1 VITPRATRLI
11 RAADLHAFHHAI
23 LSCLPGEPAAARACA
38 VIVPSRAAA
47 EELRRTIEN
56 VDLLRSPD
64 EATRSGG
71 DDANGTGTAGSGWL
85 ARALPDLV
93 TRDELYERL
102 RERMPAAPAPLS
114 AFDREVLLRRSAHA
128 AHTAGVEPPFN
139 LRPGL
144 IGEILGLYDELRR
157 RHRTVAD
164 FERLMTDRLESSAE
178 FDRGAAR
185 LLAQTRFLA
194 ATFVLFEAAVA
205 TVPAVDE
212 HGVRAL
218 ALMSPRPL
226 YRRVVITVG
235 DQAADR
241 HGLWATDFDLLTR
254 MPGLEAIDVVATEA
268 LLAAGFYERLHENIL
283 PGLEDVRFEAAPG
296 PPPVL
301 VVPDVKADQAVQRA
315 FVCRDRE
322 EELAEFARA
331 VKSQPGR
338 RTPLG
343 RTAIVFQRPLPYLY
357 LARQVFG
364 DARIPYQAL
373 DSLPL
378 AGEPIAAAVDVVF
391 TAIAADFTRGA
402 LLELL
407 RSPHLLFAGDGAA
420 LSAADIH
427 ALDRYL
433 VDQKYLGSVERLLQ
447 LAERAKDKPPSH
459 AGVIKGL
466 ALAGAVASDLS
477 SAVAASTAP
486 AQIDAIVAFLSSR
499 ERRPSPADPWHA
511 RHMRARA
518 AVLAALQMLRDAHA
532 NHDPSPLSVAELSGA
547 VRRWIEG
554 QTFSPRLGTSG
565 IMLLDARAAAYADV
579 DEVRIVGLTESDWPE
594 RGGRS
599 IFYPQSLLAELGWP
613 GDQDRLAAGRA
624 QFQDLLRLPRRR
636 VSLSTFT
643 LEEDSIVSPSSLL
656 EEVDTAALPIE
667 RLVTSAWPAARVFT
681 HEAIA
686 IDPVVPGVLQG
697 NARDWL
703 TLRSARVFDHAR
715 FRGHTGARAAATYAV
730 SRMERYLECPFKY
743 FATTILK
750 LPEEREEQAWMTSQ
764 ERGHFVHE
772 VFESFFTE
780 WQALGHAAITTSNV
794 GEAIALFEAVGER
807 HLAEL
812 PEGDRALERTLLL
825 GSAVAPGFGERAF
838 AFEIEDSVPVIERLL
853 EFELEDTFA
862 FAADG
867 ATRLVSLRSKADRID
882 LLQDGTFRVV
892 DYKLGR
898 APEKKRSLQLP
909 IYGACAQQAL
919 EGRHG
924 KSWTLSRAGYIAFK
938 EKAAFTPVQQPQK
951 AMLEGQERL
960 LAAIDAVERGEFP
973 VDPDEPFLCTWCAYP
988 GVCRKDYVG
997 DE

>member
-1 VITPRATRLI
+1 MITPRTTRLV

-23 LSCLPGEPAAARACA
+23 VSCLPAEPAAARACA
-38 VIVPSRAAA
+38 VIVPSRSAA

-56 VDLLRSPD
+56 DDLLP
-64 EATRSGG
+64 ATTGSRERDADGESGG
-71 DDANGTGTAGSGWL
+71 VAVRRGV

-93 TRDELYERL
+93 TRDELYVRL
-102 RERMPAAPAPLS
+102 RERMPGAPAPLS

-157 RHRTVAD
+157 RHKTVAD
-164 FERLMTDRLESSAE
+164 FARLMTDRLESSAE
-178 FDRGAAR
+178 YDRGAAR

-194 ATFVLFEAAVA
+194 ATFAAFEAALAAVA
-205 TVPAVDE
+205 GVDE

-218 ALMSPRPL
+218 ALASPRAL

-241 HGLWATDFDLLTR
+241 RGLWATDFDLLTR
-254 MPGLEAIDVVATEA
+254 MPGLEAIDVVATES
-268 LLAAGFYERLHENIL
+268 LLASGYHQRLHENIL
-283 PGLEDVRFEAAPG
+283 PGIEDVRFEAPPS
-296 PPPVL
+296 PPPIL
-301 VVPDVKADQAVQRA
+301 VVPDAAAGEDLQRA

-331 VKSQPGR
+331 LKSQPGR
-338 RTPLG
+338 QTPLG
-343 RTAIVFQRPLPYLY
+343 RTAVVFQRPLPYLY
-357 LARQVFG
+357 LARQVFA

-378 AGEPIAAAVDVVF
+378 AAEPFAAAIDLVF
-391 TAIAADFTRGA
+391 TAVAADFTRGA

-407 RSPHLLFAGDGAA
+407 RSPHLTFVGHAAA
-420 LSAADIH
+420 LSADDAH

-433 VDQKYLGSVERLLQ
+433 VDQKYLGGVDRLMQLVER
-447 LAERAKDKPPSH
+447 ASDRPPSH
-459 AGVIKGL
+459 QGVTRGL
-466 ALAGAVASDLS
+466 AIASSVASDLA
-477 SAVAASTAP
+477 SAVAAATAP
-486 AQIDAIVAFLSSR
+486 AQIDAIVAFITSH
-499 ERRPSPADPWHA
+499 ERRPTATDPWHA

-532 NHDPSPLSVAELSGA
+532 AYDPAPLSIAELSGA

-554 QTFSPRLGTSG
+554 QTFSPRLGTTG
-565 IMLLDARAAAYADV
+565 VVLLDARAAAYADV

-636 VSLSTFT
+636 ISLSTFT
-643 LEEDSIVSPSSLL
+643 LEEDAIVSPSSLL
-656 EEVDTAALPIE
+656 EEVDAAALPIE
-667 RLVTSAWPAARVFT
+667 RLATSARPAARVFT

-686 IDPVVPGVLQG
+686 IDPVVPSVLQG
-697 NARDWL
+697 AARDWM
-703 TLRSARVFDHAR
+703 TRRSTRVFDHGR

-743 FATTILK
+743 FAATILK
-750 LPEEREEQAWMTSQ
+750 LPEEREEQAWMTQQ

-780 WQALGHAAITTSNV
+780 WQALGHAAITTANV
-794 GEAIALFEAVGER
+794 EEAIALFDTVGER
-807 HLAEL
+807 HLADL

-838 AFEIEDSVPVIERLL
+838 AFEIEDGVPVIERLL
-853 EFELEDTFA
+853 EYELEGTFA
-862 FAADG
+862 FAAAG
-867 ATRLVSLRSKADRID
+867 ETRRVALRSKADRID
-882 LLQDGTFRVV
+882 LLADGTFRVV

-909 IYGACAQQAL
+909 IYGTVAQQAL

-924 KSWTLSRAGYIAFK
+924 RSWTLSRAGYIAFK
-938 EKAAFTPVQQPQK
+938 DKAAFTPLQQPQK
-951 AMLEGQERL
+951 ALLEGQEKL
-960 LAAIDAVERGEFP
+960 LAVIDAVERGDFP
-973 VDPDEPFLCTWCAYP
+973 VQPDEPFLCTWCAYA